1 MEDNQFEKIMKKT
14 ADGCCPDRMFAV
26 KMRYRLWKKGL
37 VIYFTGHH
45 AKMHFAGAT
54 LVMFL
59 FFGGGVGAYA
69 YASPDVNV
77 SHPLFAVKQGLEN
90 VEGSLAF
97 SPEQKADFFMRQAMR
112 RMDEAERMHF
122 RLEQRLEMSDEAEAA
137 QRTLEMINLEMDRSF
152 EYAAG
157 EFDPEKAEEMV
168 KRMEEKCSTIHE
180 RIEGLPPLQNGR
192 PHISALHEKMTSLD
206 DATLEKLDELRQ
218 ARQTV
223 MQARQ
228 GRHNRVMLRFLPP
241 PPPLIGE

>member
-14 ADGCCPDRMFAV
+14 ADGCCPDRMFAA
-26 KMRYRLWKKGL
+26 KMRCRLWKKGL
-37 VIYFTGHH
+37 GIYFTGPH

-59 FFGGGVGAYA
+59 FFGGGVGTYA

-77 SHPLFAVKQGLEN
+77 SHPLFAVKQGLET
-90 VEGSLAF
+90 VEGTLAF

-112 RMDEAERMHF
+112 RLDEAERMHG
-122 RLEQRLEMSDEAEAA
+122 RLGKRLEMANEAEAA
-137 QRTLEMINLEMDRSF
+137 QRTLEMINLEMERSF
-152 EYAAG
+152 EFAGG
-157 EFDPEKAEEMV
+157 EFDAERAENMV
-168 KRMEEKCSTIHE
+168 NRMEERCAQIHE
-180 RIEGLPPLQNGR
+180 RIKGLPPLQNGR
-192 PHISALHEKMTSLD
+192 PHISALREKMTSLD
-206 DATLEKLDELRQ
+206 DATLEKLEELRQ

-241 PPPLIGE
+241 PPPESGQ